1 MKKIFYL
8 KTILMFFISLSNS
21 SIADERTLLIDPF
34 SKDLTIIKEFRKN
47 LSQPSVYPV
56 TSMQLVGT
64 IVGNN
69 TENYAL
75 VKLPGDVDQV
85 VIKQGQQIG
94 KYKALVKKIDTDR
107 VIIEENNSIITLGL
121 NE

>member
-1 MKKIFYL
+1 MKKIFYINL
-8 KTILMFFISLSNS
+8 ISIFFINLLNFSV
-21 SIADERTLLIDPF
+21 ADERSLMIDPF
-34 SKDLTIIKEFRKN
+34 SKDLTSIKEFRKN

-64 IVGNN
+64 IVGSN

-75 VKLPGDVDQV
+75 VKLPGDLDQV
-85 VIKQGQQIG
+85 IIKQGQQIG
-94 KYKALVKKIDTDR
+94 KYKALVKKIGTDR
-107 VIIEENNSIITLGL
+107 VIIEENNTIITLGL

>member
-21 SIADERTLLIDPF
+21 SIADERTLLVDPF
-34 SKDLTIIKEFRKN
+34 SKDLTIIKKFRKN

>member
-21 SIADERTLLIDPF
+21 SIADERTLLVDPF

>member
-1 MKKIFYL
+1 MKKIFY
-8 KTILMFFISLSNS
+8 INIISIFFINLLNFSV
-21 SIADERTLLIDPF
+21 ADERSLMIDPF
-34 SKDLTIIKEFRKN
+34 SKDLTAIKEFRKN

-64 IVGNN
+64 IVGSN

-75 VKLPGDVDQV
+75 VKLPGDLDQV
-85 VIKQGQQIG
+85 IIKQGQQIG
-94 KYKALVKKIDTDR
+94 KYKALVKKIGTDR
-107 VIIEENNSIITLGL
+107 VIIEENNTIITLGL

>member
-1 MKKIFYL
+1 
-8 KTILMFFISLSNS
+8 MFFISLSNS
-21 SIADERTLLIDPF
+21 SIADERTLLVDPF
-34 SKDLTIIKEFRKN
+34 SKDLTIIKKFRKN